1 MILKVDIL
9 KTVEGDADQEI
20 LLTLGWDDKE
30 NEIIV
35 VAENI
40 EGIAKNI
47 LAQEYRGKDLKL
59 MSVKDGKRFI
69 QELHYGIGGAYLRA
83 SRPYK

>member
-1 MILKVDIL
+1 MILKVNIL
-9 KTVEGDADQEI
+9 KTVEGEQDQEI
-20 LLTLGWDDKE
+20 VLILGWDDEQEK
-30 NEIIV
+30 IIV
-35 VAENI
+35 VEETV

-69 QELHYGIGGAYLRA
+69 QELHYGINGAYLRA
-83 SRPYK
+83 SKPYK

>member
-9 KTVEGDADQEI
+9 KTVKGEPDQEI
-20 LLTLGWDDKE
+20 ILTLGWDDKE
-30 NEIIV
+30 NEIV
-35 VAENI
+35 VVDEQE

-69 QELHYGIGGAYLRA
+69 QELHYGINGAYLRA
-83 SRPYK
+83 SKPYK

>member
-9 KTVEGDADQEI
+9 KTVEGEHDQEI
-20 LLTLGWDDKE
+20 ILTLGWDDKE
-30 NEIIV
+30 NEIV
-35 VAENI
+35 VIDEQE

-59 MSVKDGKRFI
+59 MGVKDGKRFI
-69 QELHYGIGGAYLRA
+69 QELYYGINGAYLRA
-83 SRPYK
+83 SKPYK

>member
-9 KTVEGDADQEI
+9 KTVEGDLDQEI
-20 LLTLGWDDKE
+20 ILILGWDDEQEK
-30 NEIIV
+30 IV
-35 VAENI
+35 VVE
-40 EGIAKNI
+40 ESVEDIAKNI

-69 QELHYGIGGAYLRA
+69 QELHYGINGVYLRA
-83 SRPYK
+83 SKPYK